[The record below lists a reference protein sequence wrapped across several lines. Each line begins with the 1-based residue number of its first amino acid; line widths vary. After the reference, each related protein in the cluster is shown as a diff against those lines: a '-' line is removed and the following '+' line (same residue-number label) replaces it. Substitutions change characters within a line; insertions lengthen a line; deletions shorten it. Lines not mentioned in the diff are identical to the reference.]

1 VIGCA
6 DRRFNSCP
14 IDMVET
20 SGNAGR
26 GLELPAELFLA
37 GVPGDRDASDG
48 KQRMMDV
55 IVPQ

>member
-6 DRRFNSCP
+6 DRRFNRCL

-26 GLELPAELFLA
+26 GLELPAEVYLA
-37 GVPGDRDASDG
+37 GVAGNEDAADG

-55 IVPQ
+55 IAPQ